1 MKLKAL
7 IASALILVTGAA
19 SAGDWEFTG
28 FVGADGRAFLQDHR
42 YPEQESGLNM
52 SLIAQPELYWQD
64 VSGDHRFAFVG
75 FGRLDSEDDERTHA
89 DIRELFWGYS
99 GDGWD
104 TVIGFN
110 RVFWGVTESQ
120 HLVDVINQTDLV
132 EDIDQEDKLGQPMV
146 NVNLDSDFGRFEF
159 FVMPYFRERTFPGV
173 DGRLRPPLPVD
184 TDNAQYESSDEQNHT
199 DFSLRYSHYFGDVD
213 IGLSVFDGTSREP
226 LLLLAPEGDRLI
238 PFYQQMTQA
247 GLDLQYTT
255 DAWLWKLE
263 AIHRDTSTDDFFATV
278 AGFEYTKFGIGG
290 SAADLGFLLEYLY
303 DGRGEQSPPT
313 SFDNDIFLGTR
324 LALND
329 AEDTSVLAGVA
340 VDLDTQET
348 FFNIEAERRFGD
360 QLSASLRV
368 RAFTNAEE
376 GDVFYAFSRDDYI
389 QLRLDWYY

>member
-132 EDIDQEDKLGQPMV
+132 EDIDQEDKLGQP
-146 NVNLDSDFGRFEF
+146 S
-159 FVMPYFRERTFPGV
+159 
-173 DGRLRPPLPVD
+173 
-184 TDNAQYESSDEQNHT
+184 
-199 DFSLRYSHYFGDVD
+199 
-213 IGLSVFDGTSREP
+213 
-226 LLLLAPEGDRLI
+226 
-238 PFYQQMTQA
+238 
-247 GLDLQYTT
+247 
-255 DAWLWKLE
+255 K
-263 AIHRDTSTDDFFATV
+263 
-278 AGFEYTKFGIGG
+278 
-290 SAADLGFLLEYLY
+290 AADLYKQLLVDFPGSLY
-303 DGRGEQSPPT
+303 VVEARKRFRNIRGDEPNS
-313 SFDNDIFLGTR
+313 
-324 LALND
+324 
-329 AEDTSVLAGVA
+329 
-340 VDLDTQET
+340 ET
-348 FFNIEAERRFGD
+348 PRIIPD
-360 QLSASLRV
+360 KV
-368 RAFTNAEE
+368 P
-376 GDVFYAFSRDDYI
+376 
-389 QLRLDWYY
+389 